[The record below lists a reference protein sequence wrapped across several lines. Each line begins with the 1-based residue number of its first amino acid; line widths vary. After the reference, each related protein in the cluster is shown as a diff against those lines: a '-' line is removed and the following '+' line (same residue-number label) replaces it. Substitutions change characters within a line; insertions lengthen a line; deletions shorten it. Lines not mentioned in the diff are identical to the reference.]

1 MHSQLIAT
9 CFLVGCQLTASTIDL
24 SATSATASWG
34 NSVDFLITGP
44 SLVVEG
50 DAGYLGGPVFV
61 PTGGP
66 VVEAC
71 ASASAF
77 DCMFELRELRFA
89 PLVPVCNVNSF
100 GGFCSGTGSVD
111 GTIPSMALVPSTPNP
126 TITFPAV
133 LTGGYD
139 LCGSFSPP
147 CPPGPL
153 IAHINVD
160 LPGELTLSFE
170 GPFPPT
176 PGGPNF
182 EFDLFRGAQFVSTPI
197 PESSTL
203 LLTLIGSAVL
213 ALAAAL
219 RCRKPLA

>member
-1 MHSQLIAT
+1 MSLHSQLIAT
-9 CFLVGCQLTASTIDL
+9 CFLVVCQLTASTIDL
-24 SATSATASWG
+24 SATSATASWADAV
-34 NSVDFLITGP
+34 NFLITGP

-50 DAGYLGGPVFV
+50 NAVYLNSPVFV
-61 PTGGP
+61 PTGAS

-71 ASASAF
+71 GLAASD
-77 DCMFELRELRFA
+77 DCIFPLRELVFG
-89 PLVPVCNVNSF
+89 PLVPGCNVSGV

-147 CPPGPL
+147 CPPEPL

-160 LPGELTLSFE
+160 LPGELTLSF
-170 GPFPPT
+170 GVPFPPT
-176 PGGPNF
+176 PDGPNF
-182 EFDLFRGAQFVSTPI
+182 EFYLFRGAQFVST

-213 ALAAAL
+213 ALAAIL
-219 RCRKPLA
+219 RCRKPPA